1 MYFSIFFYYHLIPH
15 CQMVDENGFV
25 MDDDEFCEEKKL
37 THDHIPCQ
45 IVFISTTIMPN
56 RY

>member
-1 MYFSIFFYYHLIPH
+1 
-15 CQMVDENGFV
+15 MVDENGFV
-25 MDDDEFCEEKKL
+25 MDDDGFCEEKKL
-37 THDHIPCQ
+37 RHDHIPCQ